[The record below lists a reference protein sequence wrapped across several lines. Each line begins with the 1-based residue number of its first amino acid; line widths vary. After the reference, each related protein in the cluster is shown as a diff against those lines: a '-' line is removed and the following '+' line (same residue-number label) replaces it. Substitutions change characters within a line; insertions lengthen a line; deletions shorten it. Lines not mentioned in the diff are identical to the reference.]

1 MIASQWIQ
9 TASHWGVY
17 EVETRDG
24 IARSARPIAW
34 DADPSPIIQALPAVV
49 QGPLRVSQPF
59 VRRGYDVEVLVQ
71 VQFDR
76 EPRQRLCEGC

>member
-1 MIASQWIQ
+1 MASHWIQ

-24 IARSARPIAW
+24 IARNARPVAW

-49 QGPLRVSQPF
+49 QGSLRVSQPF
-59 VRRGYDVEVLVQ
+59 VRRGRSGQHVS
-71 VQFDR
+71 R
-76 EPRQRLCEGC
+76 ARSR